1 MKSPSH
7 LENRLA
13 RVVALQTELLASDF
27 APDTVLRIAAEG
39 AQQLTGAAG
48 AGVLLLTPG
57 ALQMRAATGRLASL
71 AGTSLPMDGSFSG
84 RALREG
90 HAMLCQDVKAD
101 PQAAS
106 TIAHR
111 MGVGALLAVPLS
123 TSEGP
128 LGVLKVCADEPQAFA
143 AGDLELLELI
153 SGMLAT
159 AISRAREAE
168 ERRALEAARARDL
181 AALRETE
188 ALVRALF
195 EASPLLMGVVDLLD
209 DDVLFRL
216 VNPPLA
222 ASYGL
227 PPEKMVNTRA
237 IELGASPEVIQMLR
251 SVACEAIEGGTTR
264 HLEYQRGPAGTP
276 QFISA
281 NLTPLPPAPNGTP
294 RVCFVSQDVTER
306 VLLQRQLDVTDQMAA
321 VGRLAAGVAHELNN
335 PLAFLLSNLRFA
347 QEELAETGAELSKER
362 LTDVRSALRDA
373 VEGGERVSGVVA
385 NLTAFTRSSDQWSS
399 EVDLVRVC
407 EQAMLLAQHALRSDV
422 ELVRALE
429 PLPPVK
435 GNEARLGHVVL
446 NLLVNAA
453 RAFPPDWTGPRQV
466 TVRTGR
472 LPGDEVF
479 LDVVDSGE
487 GIPPDRLARI
497 FEPFSIPRPADPGS
511 GFGLS
516 LCQNIV
522 MQHGGR
528 LEAQNLS
535 AGGASFRIVLPAKCP
550 EA

>member
-1 MKSPSH
+1 
-7 LENRLA
+7 
-13 RVVALQTELLASDF
+13 
-27 APDTVLRIAAEG
+27 
-39 AQQLTGAAG
+39 
-48 AGVLLLTPG
+48 
-57 ALQMRAATGRLASL
+57 
-71 AGTSLPMDGSFSG
+71 
-84 RALREG
+84 
-90 HAMLCQDVKAD
+90 
-101 PQAAS
+101 
-106 TIAHR
+106 

-195 EASPLLMGVVDLLD
+195 EASPLLMGVVDLLE

-237 IELGASPEVIQMLR
+237 IELGASPEVIQMLQ
-251 SVACEAIEGGTTR
+251 SVAREAIEGGTTR

-281 NLTPLPPAPNGTP
+281 TLTPLPPGPDGIP
-294 RVCFVSQDVTER
+294 RICFVSQDVTER
-306 VLLQRQLDVTDQMAA
+306 VHLQRQVDVADRMAT

-335 PLAFLLSNLRFA
+335 PLAFLLSNLHFA
-347 QEELAETGAELSKER
+347 QEELASLEREVPPGRLAEL
-362 LTDVRSALRDA
+362 RSALNDTID
-373 VEGGERVSGVVA
+373 GGERVSAVVA
-385 NLTAFTRSSDQWSS
+385 NLTAFTRSSDQWSN

-407 EQAMLLAQHALRSDV
+407 EQALVLAHHALKADI

-429 PLPPVK
+429 PVPPVK
-435 GNEARLGHVVL
+435 GNEARLGQVVL
-446 NLLVNAA
+446 NLLINAA
-453 RAFPPDWTGPRQV
+453 QAFSPDGHGRRQV
-466 TVRTGR
+466 TVRTGK
-472 LPGDEVF
+472 LEGGEIF
-479 LDVVDSGE
+479 LDVVDSGA
-487 GIPPDRLARI
+487 GIPPERLARI
-497 FEPFSIPRPADPGS
+497 FEPSLIPGS
-511 GFGLS
+511 SDGNSGVGLS

-550 EA
+550 DA